1 MRICAFTTTVK
12 YFQVSTEIWNKLGRG
27 VRQQDLRLQKTQT
40 LLCKAMI
47 PILRVFDKALH
58 AKRDD
63 RDIKPKE
70 IMDLIS
76 DGYKIMAFG
85 FNDISYRRR
94 ELIIQP
100 HRNPQCRYLCSSET
114 PVTGQLFGDDL
125 ANHVDELL
133 RGQNI

>member
-1 MRICAFTTTVK
+1 
-12 YFQVSTEIWNKLGRG
+12 
-27 VRQQDLRLQKTQT
+27 
-40 LLCKAMI
+40 MI
-47 PILRVFDKALH
+47 LILRVFDKALH

-70 IMDLIS
+70 IMDLNS

-114 PVTGQLFGDDL
+114 PVTGQFFGDDL